1 MEVSSGFCQQFYHR
15 VQRVLHV
22 PGNFTGPVL
31 EMSVVL
37 DHHVPPAGMEA
48 CVPALLG
55 SLKRRS
61 EVFRNVRFHI
71 VDWLDDERIIN
82 RTVPMMTVLV
92 NGCFREYEPKP
103 DEKRIEC
110 LYQNLKF
117 YHARSKLILLF
128 TDGVYTMRDQDAAA
142 AALKPFL
149 GRKLLTITMTKDGPE
164 LR

>member
-1 MEVSSGFCQQFYHR
+1 MEVSSVFCQQFYHR

-37 DHHVPPAGMEA
+37 DHHVPSAWMEA

-55 SLKRRS
+55 CLKRRS

-82 RTVPMMTVLV
+82 RAVPMMTVLV
-92 NGCFREYEPKP
+92 NGFFREYDTTP

-110 LYQNLKF
+110 LYRNLKF

-128 TDGVYTMRDQDAAA
+128 TDGMYTMRDQEMAA

-149 GRKLLTITMTKDGPE
+149 GKKLIPITMTKDGPG